1 MAPPITK
8 PPEGLKISGESSSE
22 TGFDFIGSESLASG
36 CVVLIPRG
44 MPHCVRQSHLTVDF
58 FRFHLWVVMSQ
69 NPSLC
74 QFRKKAIQA
83 TLDEM
88 KKAGAKDGKSR
99 FGQLF
104 SQLASHV
111 LRRVSKDHRREG
123 WLHTKFQGR
132 HHVSVEM
139 IRSWLVSYRVCECAS
154 QCLHVYDL
162 NDVCSVIGTG
172 HRPSPSRLPQAT
184 TPPSL
189 P

>member
-1 MAPPITK
+1 
-8 PPEGLKISGESSSE
+8 
-22 TGFDFIGSESLASG
+22 
-36 CVVLIPRG
+36 
-44 MPHCVRQSHLTVDF
+44 MPHRVRQSHLTVDF

-162 NDVCSVIGTG
+162 NDVCSLALPV
-172 HRPSPSRLPQAT
+172 SPHHDIRLFAFRGGAGEKTDFLLMTVNSP
-184 TPPSL
+184 TPFLTVNSL
-189 P
+189 PV